1 MATMASRY
9 VSTFKIQNAFMVGKV
24 EINKECEK
32 KIKINNLKTTT

>member
-1 MATMASRY
+1 
-9 VSTFKIQNAFMVGKV
+9 MVGKV